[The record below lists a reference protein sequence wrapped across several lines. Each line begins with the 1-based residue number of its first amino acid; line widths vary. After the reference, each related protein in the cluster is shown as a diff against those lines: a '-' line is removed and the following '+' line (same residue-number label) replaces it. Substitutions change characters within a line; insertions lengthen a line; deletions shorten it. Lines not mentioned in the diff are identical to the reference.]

1 MRKHLSVLALAARG
15 TVCKVIAVTL
25 LAAVLAGALLRLVP
39 AYEDRVV
46 YANEDVSVTSVY

>member
-25 LAAVLAGALLRLVP
+25 LAAVLAGALLGTLVGVLM
-39 AYEDRVV
+39 A
-46 YANEDVSVTSVY
+46 